1 MKITIGDDHRG
12 NRRRHNYCQC
22 DMMVAISIQMM
33 IITMLALIAIVTR
46 IALLTMMIF
55 MMGLVMP
62 SARVAGT
69 R

>member
-1 MKITIGDDHRG
+1 
-12 NRRRHNYCQC
+12 
-22 DMMVAISIQMM
+22 MVAISIQMM